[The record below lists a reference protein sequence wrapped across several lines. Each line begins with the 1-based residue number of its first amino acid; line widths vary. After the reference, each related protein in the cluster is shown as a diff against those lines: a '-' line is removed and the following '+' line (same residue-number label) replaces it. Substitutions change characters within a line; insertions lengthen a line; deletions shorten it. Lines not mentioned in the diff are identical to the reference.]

1 MPATLWAIFA
11 GLVTFAFLLSLLAF
25 FLWLYDRALA
35 VIMSVCYPPDPL
47 TVFSA
52 FKGVFT
58 VALYGYATQR
68 EAPVGFSA
76 DLIKMKGSESS
87 GRVWSASRPRLL

>member
-35 VIMSVCYPPDPL
+35 VIMSVCYPLILSSSFGP
-47 TVFSA
+47 S
-52 FKGVFT
+52 
-58 VALYGYATQR
+58 R
-68 EAPVGFSA
+68 EC
-76 DLIKMKGSESS
+76 
-87 GRVWSASRPRLL
+87 SR